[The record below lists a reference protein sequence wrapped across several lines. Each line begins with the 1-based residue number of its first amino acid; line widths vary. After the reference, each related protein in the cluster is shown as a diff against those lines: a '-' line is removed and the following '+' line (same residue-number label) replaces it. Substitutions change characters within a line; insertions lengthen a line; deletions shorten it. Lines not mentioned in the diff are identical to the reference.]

1 MNRLLQRQLK
11 RSFGNEAN
19 IPPEI
24 QSFVQAVERS
34 YNHYEEDRK
43 LLERAMNIS
52 SEELE
57 ETNKQLQDDVKEKNE
72 ILSGLRT
79 SLKALSTIDVETS
92 ADKID
97 ADIDIM
103 DAVNLL
109 NEQATRI
116 VKMESELTFVNI
128 LLNHTNDSIQ
138 VSDET
143 GRFIFV
149 NEEFSKRLNLPKEK
163 IQNMYIQDVE
173 ELFSNG
179 TLKWEDH
186 VEELKE
192 KEQML
197 VEGVNVFA
205 DGTKVPVEV
214 NVKYVSLDNKGYV
227 MAVSR
232 DITERKKTQQRL
244 LKTNKRL
251 TTVNKELENFAYVA
265 SHDLKAPLRGIG
277 SITDWLIND
286 HADTM
291 NEDGAELLQLM
302 KNNVQRMHN
311 LIEGLLQY
319 SRIGKIN
326 PIRENIDTGQLLR
339 EIQNR
344 FKLLKLGRLILPKQ
358 LPSIIND
365 RISIQQVFE
374 NLIYNAVKYN
384 DHPAEE
390 KKVEIGVKDLGS
402 HHEFF
407 VKDNGIGIEEKY
419 YNRIFKIFQ
428 TLAQKKDA
436 KGTGI
441 GLAIVQ
447 KIIENNNG
455 EIRLES
461 TPGKGTTFYFTLKKK
476 KLKPSSKNPIE
487 STSKTINQ
495 VE

>member
-1 MNRLLQRQLK
+1 MNRLLQRQLR
-11 RSFGNEAN
+11 RSFGNDATMS
-19 IPPEI
+19 PEL
-24 QSFVQAVERS
+24 QSFIQAVEGS

-52 SEELE
+52 SKELE
-57 ETNKQLQDDVKEKNE
+57 ETNKQLLGDVKEKNE
-72 ILSGLRT
+72 ILSRLRT
-79 SLKALSTIDVETS
+79 SLKTLSTIDKGSTPDNI
-92 ADKID
+92 A

-103 DAVNLL
+103 EAVNLL
-109 NEQATRI
+109 HDQATRI
-116 VKMESELTFVNI
+116 VKMENELTFVNI

-138 VSDET
+138 VADET
-143 GRFIFV
+143 GRFIFI
-149 NEEFSKRLNLPKEK
+149 NNEFSKRLNLPKEE
-163 IQNMYIQDVE
+163 IQNMYVQDVE
-173 ELFSNG
+173 ELFSSGKIN
-179 TLKWEDH
+179 WEEH
-186 VEELKE
+186 VEELKD

-197 VEGVNVFA
+197 IEGINIKA

-214 NVKYVSLDNKGYV
+214 NAKYVFLNNKGYL

-232 DITERKKTQQRL
+232 DITQRKKAEQKL

-291 NEDGAELLQLM
+291 NDDGAELLQLM

-326 PIRENIDTGQLLR
+326 PTRENIDLRKLLE
-339 EIQNR
+339 EIQSR
-344 FKLLKLGRLILPKQ
+344 LTLLKLGNLILPKH
-358 LPSIIND
+358 LPNIIND
-365 RISIQQVFE
+365 RITIQQVFE
-374 NLIYNAVKYN
+374 NLIYNAIHYN
-384 DHPAEE
+384 NHPPAE
-390 KKVEIGVKDLGS
+390 KKVEIGVTES
-402 HHEFF
+402 NNQYEFF

-419 YNRIFKIFQ
+419 HHRIFKIFQ
-428 TLAQKKDA
+428 TLAQKSDT

-441 GLAIVQ
+441 GLSIV
-447 KIIENNNG
+447 KKVIENNNG
-455 EIRLES
+455 KIWLES
-461 TPGKGTTFYFTLKKK
+461 IPGEGTTFYFTLKKK
-476 KLKPSSKNPIE
+476 QFKSKKKLE
-487 STSKTINQ
+487 SASEIINQ